1 MEKSIDQAVSEYREA
16 LLSITEDAQDSIE
29 PHVAVVTGIQ
39 FFSQLAFDMAPTE
52 EKAREV
58 IAMGIDFAY
67 KDYKEQ
73 EAWKR

>member
-1 MEKSIDQAVSEYREA
+1 MKELSKQAIGDFFDA
-16 LLSITEDAQDSIE
+16 LIMTTEDAQGSIE

-58 IAMGIDFAY
+58 IATGIDFAY
-67 KDYKEQ
+67 QDYLEQ
-73 EAWKR
+73 HDGK

>member
-1 MEKSIDQAVSEYREA
+1 MKKPIEQAVSEYREA
-16 LLSITEDAQDSIE
+16 LLTITEDAQDSIE

-73 EAWKR
+73 EA

>member
-1 MEKSIDQAVSEYREA
+1 MKKSIEQAVSEYREA

-29 PHVAVVTGIQ
+29 PHVAIATGIQ

-58 IAMGIDFAY
+58 IATGIDFAY
-67 KDYKEQ
+67 QDYKEQ
-73 EAWKR
+73 E

>member
-1 MEKSIDQAVSEYREA
+1 MKKPIEQAVSEYREA

-58 IAMGIDFAY
+58 IAVGIDFAY
-67 KDYKEQ
+67 EDYKEQ
-73 EAWKR
+73 EA